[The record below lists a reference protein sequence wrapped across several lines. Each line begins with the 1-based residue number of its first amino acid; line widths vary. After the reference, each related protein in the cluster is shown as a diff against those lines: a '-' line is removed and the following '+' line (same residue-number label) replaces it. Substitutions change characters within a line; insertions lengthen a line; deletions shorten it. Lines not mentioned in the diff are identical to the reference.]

1 MPQGDA
7 EHLHGG
13 DAAEHGNSRV
23 DRERRVSGIDP
34 NRAGRRRTH
43 TTPTGR
49 FVRSWDMATR
59 SCPACGTQYVATVR
73 RCIDCDATLVDDAR
87 PTDTGERSRA
97 AGSATSDEQ
106 VAYELDGWGNQL
118 KVTLEG
124 MLDQAGVRRAWEAGA
139 LVVSAADEEVV
150 DDLIATVEG
159 DDLPALDDDVTRVA
173 LEIEGLDADGGAEL
187 DARLIAES
195 VAHSWDDEGALIV
208 AEADEDQ
215 VLAMVEE
222 VLAGP
227 TDQADGLV
235 AQQAL
240 SSLYVAVDKLVKDPA
255 DPKLARSYV
264 EAAAALDGL
273 GVPYGFAAPE
283 WQALVADTADLADR
297 VGPRRRHADDERED
311 AADADID
318 AATDGADLGEDDEPA
333 GNDPDSTAGA
343 DGEDG
348 AAGENG
354 TDGEDVT
361 DTEDVTDNEDG
372 VGGSDGAARDAAA
385 RALRERLADVV

>member
-1 MPQGDA
+1 
-7 EHLHGG
+7 
-13 DAAEHGNSRV
+13 
-23 DRERRVSGIDP
+23 
-34 NRAGRRRTH
+34 
-43 TTPTGR
+43 
-49 FVRSWDMATR
+49 
-59 SCPACGTQYVATVR
+59 VATVR
-73 RCIDCDATLVDDAR
+73 RCIDCDATLVDDVR
-87 PTDTGERSRA
+87 STDTGDRTRA
-97 AGSATSDEQ
+97 PGATTSDEQ

-139 LVVSAADEEVV
+139 LVVAAADEEVV

-159 DDLPALDDDVTRVA
+159 DDLPALDDDVTHVA

-208 AEADEDQ
+208 AETDEDQ
-215 VLAMVEE
+215 VLAMVDE

-227 TDQADGLV
+227 TDEADGLV

-273 GVPYGFAAPE
+273 GVPYGFAAAE
-283 WQALVADTADLADR
+283 WHALVADTADLADR
-297 VGPRRRHADDERED
+297 VNPRHRDDDSESED
-311 AADADID
+311 AADADVD
-318 AATDGADLGEDDEPA
+318 AADVDAADDGADLGEDDIPA
-333 GNDPDSTAGA
+333 GPAP
-343 DGEDG
+343 
-348 AAGENG
+348 
-354 TDGEDVT
+354 DVT
-361 DTEDVTDNEDG
+361 DEDG
-372 VGGSDGAARDAAA
+372 VEGEDEPDGSDGTARDTAT
-385 RALRERLADVV
+385 RALRERLADIV